1 MTYHYQRAANDHGNA
16 TKIMRC
22 SKHYDIRNHPYNH
35 RPHKMNRTI
44 WFLHHILSCGMYKFS
59 EKDGITFLYAHRH
72 IALTM
77 ISLTAGNCSSTLSNT
92 ITGNHVHRNCILL
105 CKLTV
110 CTSLTVFLCMWLTR
124 IFVIW
129 FQTSDRMYQTC
140 NICPS
145 TDRNCNYCVITAYH
159 TVWEVIFLFL

>member
-110 CTSLTVFLCMWLTR
+110 CTSLTVFLWMWLTR
-124 IFVIW
+124 ILVIR
-129 FQTSDRMYQTC
+129 FQNLTGCMKLAISALVLTE
-140 NICPS
+140 I
-145 TDRNCNYCVITAYH
+145 VIIVLLQHIILYGKLY
-159 TVWEVIFLFL
+159 FYF